1 MTVSVRRDYQAP
13 SMNARLLTESGWKAV
28 LSKHRIRDNGLQR
41 ALAAYEDVEKDEHD
55 NRLEAIAVVSR
66 LSGQLKR
73 VRDVASNSE
82 VVDYLDELEGAAET
96 EEREVTREKAAAA
109 KVEAANQRSAEAEE
123 DEESVGDYK
132 ECLLLAFKKLKSMRG
147 QAMQFIVCDA
157 RPFCGIMIAK
167 RITPKH
173 KQQLTEVTGGS
184 KKFLRIGTCC
194 SDGDR
199 YIFTPEQALQG
210 LARKIQVSVRN
221 FTGKKL
227 PIVVGDESAEDGDEE
242 PE

>member
-1 MTVSVRRDYQAP
+1 
-13 SMNARLLTESGWKAV
+13 MNARLLTESGWKAV
-28 LSKHRIRDNGLQR
+28 LSKHKIRDNGLQR
-41 ALAAYEDVEKDEHD
+41 ALAAYEDVEEEEHD
-55 NRLEAIAVVSR
+55 NRLEAIALVTR

-73 VRDVASNSE
+73 VRDVAANSE
-82 VVDYLDELEGAAET
+82 VIDYLEELEGAAET
-96 EEREVTREKAAAA
+96 EERDVTREKAAAA
-109 KVEAANQRSAEAEE
+109 KAEAANQRRNEAEDAE
-123 DEESVGDYK
+123 DDDESVGDYK
-132 ECLLLAFKKLKSMRG
+132 ECLLLAFRKLKSMRG
-147 QAMQFIVCDA
+147 QVMQFIVCDA

-184 KKFLRIGTCC
+184 KRFLRIGTCS

-199 YIFTPEQALQG
+199 YIFTPEQPVQG
-210 LARKIQVSVRN
+210 LARKLQVSVKN

-242 PE
+242 SE